1 MKYNLD
7 MILCY
12 FVYIFGK
19 CNCTWTI
26 RSFFNVYK
34 KIINAFL
41 SYKKYIKLGFFT
53 LNKLEIE
60 K

>member
-1 MKYNLD
+1 MLFCAYIWKVQLYLD
-7 MILCY
+7 YSI
-12 FVYIFGK
+12 
-19 CNCTWTI
+19 
-26 RSFFNVYK
+26 SFFNVYK

-41 SYKKYIKLGFFT
+41 FYKKYIKLGFFT

>member
-12 FVYIFGK
+12 FVHIFGK

-26 RSFFNVYK
+26 RYHSLMFIK
-34 KIINAFL
+34 KLLMHFCH
-41 SYKKYIKLGFFT
+41 KKYIKLRFFT